1 MKTITNTERLL
12 LRHTTPLD
20 AAFYSQ
26 LVNEPAWIANIGDR
40 QVNSLDDAKLQIT
53 DRLIASYQ
61 QHGFGLYLVVLKSSV
76 LPIGICGLVKRDTLQ
91 HPDIGF
97 AFLQAH
103 WGQGYALEPAQTVL
117 KHAADEL
124 GLTRVLGITTAANA
138 RSASLLLK
146 LGLRFQG
153 QVQVGEESRDLYQMD
168 VCRTSKP
175 VRQHLTTAIYSVA
188 SCARFY

>member
-1 MKTITNTERLL
+1 MTPIANTDRLL
-12 LRHTTPLD
+12 LRHITPLD
-20 AAFYSQ
+20 AVFYSQ

-40 QVNSLDDAKLQIT
+40 QVKSLADAQQQIAGKLM
-53 DRLIASYQ
+53 ASYA
-61 QHGFGLYLVVLKSSV
+61 QHGFGLYLVALNDTNH
-76 LPIGICGLVKRDTLQ
+76 PIGICGLVKRDTLQ

-103 WGQGYALEPAQTVL
+103 WGQGYALEAAQAVL

-124 GLTRVLGITTAANA
+124 GLLHVLGITTAANA

-153 QVQVGEESRDLYQMD
+153 QVQVGEESRDLYQIEISGA
-168 VCRTSKP
+168 RTS
-175 VRQHLTTAIYSVA
+175 A
-188 SCARFY
+188 S